1 MTVPLALAP
10 VVYGLF
16 FHIPVV
22 QSKHLFASC
31 MAVVGASLGHLALYG
46 IKAIRFPGL
55 KPMIFPLSIKSG
67 ILRPLTMEAVFA
79 VIHFSSIVLI
89 YRCALSTNVQQVIV
103 DDVFPTIKS
112 ASLWLLFVTAYF
124 LLTYPETVSDKRT
137 IERRGV
143 VNGLLLVLTLQAG
156 MLM

>member
-1 MTVPLALAP
+1 
-10 VVYGLF
+10 
-16 FHIPVV
+16 
-22 QSKHLFASC
+22 
-31 MAVVGASLGHLALYG
+31 
-46 IKAIRFPGL
+46 
-55 KPMIFPLSIKSG
+55 
-67 ILRPLTMEAVFA
+67 MEAVFA